1 MSNSYF
7 LKRVFI
13 TLTLCLLFASFPS
26 FAQNVITITD
36 DQPFIEGFE
45 GGVFDLWTVDSTGG
59 GHWSVV
65 NGSES
70 SVASFSYDNIGE
82 EARLIS
88 PVLNF
93 TSVGAA
99 TVTFSYAMMGV
110 YAADVLEVCYR
121 TSETDSWHVLNSFS
135 VSDFTNA
142 YEAICNLPNLSS
154 TYQISFNAQGLG
166 GIILFLDNVEVASVF
181 SCSRPIGLEA
191 NNITNTSALL
201 SWSTTG
207 NEDSWTIELNGVETV
222 VTTQPF
228 LMQGLTPQTQYT
240 FRVKANCGNDSES
253 DWSLPIVFTS
263 FCDVYVV
270 TDDVPFFDDFESS
283 EEFVCWQTEIIS
295 GVDNWTIDPG
305 YLIHNNTAFLIW
317 LGGEARLI
325 SLPMDLTAV
334 TVPALSFKHKQPQW
348 LSVFDEMSVWYRTS
362 LEDEW
367 HSIQEY
373 AYPADELETELI
385 TLPNPSST
393 YQISFVGTCH
403 NGGGLYVDDVKVGK
417 KSVVGIE
424 ERSDFTV
431 YVTPNPTKGLVVIT
445 SNMTNGEAVVY
456 DMFGKQVS
464 ATAVVNGSAEFDLG
478 NCANGI
484 YVVRLIGAEGV
495 HTVKLV
501 KE

>member
-1 MSNSYF
+1 M
-7 LKRVFI
+7 
-13 TLTLCLLFASFPS
+13 
-26 FAQNVITITD
+26 
-36 DQPFIEGFE
+36 
-45 GGVFDLWTVDSTGG
+45 VD
-59 GHWSVV
+59 
-65 NGSES
+65 GSES
-70 SVASFSYDNIGE
+70 SVASFSYDNVGE

-88 PVLNF
+88 PVLDF

-99 TVTFSYAMMGV
+99 KVTFSYAMMGV

-142 YEAICNLPNLSS
+142 YEATCNLPNLSS

-166 GIILFLDNVEVASVF
+166 GFILFLDNIEVASVF

-191 NNITNTSALL
+191 NNIANTSALL

-207 NEDSWTIELNGVETV
+207 NEDSWTIELNGEETV
-222 VTTQPF
+222 VTTQPY
-228 LMQGLTPQTQYT
+228 LMEGLTSQTQYT

-253 DWSLPIVFTS
+253 DWSLPIVFTT
-263 FCDVYVV
+263 FCDVFVV
-270 TDDVPFFDDFESS
+270 TDDVPYFDDFESS
-283 EEFVCWQTEIIS
+283 DEFICWQTEIIS

-305 YLIHNNTAFLIW
+305 YLIHNNTAFFIW

-334 TVPALSFKHKQPQW
+334 SNPALSFMHKQPQW

-362 LEDEW
+362 MEDEW

-373 AYPADELETELI
+373 AYPSDELEAELI

-393 YQISFVGTCH
+393 YQISFVGTGH
-403 NGGGLYVDDVKVGK
+403 NGGGIYVDDVKVGK
-417 KSVVGIE
+417 KSVLGIE
-424 ERSDFTV
+424 ERPVFTAS
-431 YVTPNPTKGLVVIT
+431 VTPNPTTGLVVIT
-445 SNMTNGEAVVY
+445 ADMMDGEAVVY

-464 ATAVVNGSAEFDLG
+464 ASKVVNGNDKFDLT
-478 NCANGI
+478 NCASGV
-484 YVVRLIGAEGV
+484 YVVHLIGAEGIA
-495 HTVKLV
+495 TVKFV

>member
-1 MSNSYF
+1 M
-7 LKRVFI
+7 
-13 TLTLCLLFASFPS
+13 
-26 FAQNVITITD
+26 
-36 DQPFIEGFE
+36 
-45 GGVFDLWTVDSTGG
+45 
-59 GHWSVV
+59 
-65 NGSES
+65 
-70 SVASFSYDNIGE
+70 
-82 EARLIS
+82 
-88 PVLNF
+88 
-93 TSVGAA
+93 
-99 TVTFSYAMMGV
+99 
-110 YAADVLEVCYR
+110 
-121 TSETDSWHVLNSFS
+121 
-135 VSDFTNA
+135 
-142 YEAICNLPNLSS
+142 
-154 TYQISFNAQGLG
+154 
-166 GIILFLDNVEVASVF
+166 DNVEVASVF

-207 NEDSWTIELNGVETV
+207 NEDSWTIELDGVETE
-222 VTTQPF
+222 VTTQPY

-253 DWSLPIVFTS
+253 DWSLPVVFTT

-270 TDDVPFFDDFESS
+270 TDEVPYFDDFESS
-283 EEFVCWQTEIIS
+283 DEFVCWQTEIIS
-295 GVDNWTIDPG
+295 GIDNWTVDPG

-325 SLPMDLTAV
+325 SLPMDLTTV
-334 TVPALSFKHKQPQW
+334 TNPALSFMHKHPQV
-348 LSVFDEMSVWYRTS
+348 LSNFDEMSVWYRTS

-373 AYPADELETELI
+373 AYPAEELETELI

-403 NGGGLYVDDVKVGK
+403 NGGGIYVDNVKVGK

-431 YVTPNPTKGLVVIT
+431 SVTPNPTKGLVVIT
-445 SNMTNGEAVVY
+445 ADMTNGEAVVY

-464 ATAVVNGSAEFDLG
+464 ATAVVNGRAEFDLG

>member
-1 MSNSYF
+1 M
-7 LKRVFI
+7 
-13 TLTLCLLFASFPS
+13 
-26 FAQNVITITD
+26 
-36 DQPFIEGFE
+36 
-45 GGVFDLWTVDSTGG
+45 VD
-59 GHWSVV
+59 
-65 NGSES
+65 GSES
-70 SVASFSYDNIGE
+70 SVASFSYDNVGE

-88 PVLNF
+88 PVLDF
-93 TSVGAA
+93 TNVGAA

-121 TSETDSWHVLNSFS
+121 TSETDSWHLLNSFS

-142 YEAICNLPNLSS
+142 YEATCNLPNLSS

-166 GIILFLDNVEVASVF
+166 GFILFLDNIEVASVF

-207 NEDSWTIELNGVETV
+207 NEDSWTIELNGEETV
-222 VTTQPF
+222 VTTQPY
-228 LMQGLTPQTQYT
+228 LMEGLTSQTQYT

-253 DWSLPIVFTS
+253 DWSLSIVFTTS
-263 FCDVYVV
+263 CDVFVV
-270 TDDVPFFDDFESS
+270 TDDVPYFDDFESS
-283 EEFVCWQTEIIS
+283 DEFICWQTEIIS

-334 TVPALSFKHKQPQW
+334 TNPALSFMHKQPQW
-348 LSVFDEMSVWYRTS
+348 SSIFDEMSVWYRTS

-373 AYPADELETELI
+373 AYPSDELEAELI

-393 YQISFVGTCH
+393 YQISFVGTGH
-403 NGGGLYVDDVKVGK
+403 NGGGIYVDDVKVGK
-417 KSVVGIE
+417 KSVLGIE
-424 ERSDFTV
+424 ERPVFTAS
-431 YVTPNPTKGLVVIT
+431 VTPNPTTGLVVIT
-445 SNMTNGEAVVY
+445 ADMMDGDAVVY

-464 ATAVVNGSAEFDLG
+464 VSKVVNGNVKFDLT
-478 NCANGI
+478 NCASGV
-484 YVVRLIGAEGV
+484 YVVHLIGAEGIA
-495 HTVKLV
+495 TVKFV

>member
-1 MSNSYF
+1 MNNSYF
-7 LKRVFI
+7 LNRVFI
-13 TLTLCLLFASFPS
+13 ILTSCLLFVSFPS

-59 GHWSVV
+59 GHWSVIT
-65 NGSES
+65 GSES
-70 SVASFSYDNIGE
+70 SVASFSYENIGQ

-88 PVLNF
+88 PVLDF
-93 TSVGAA
+93 TSVSAA
-99 TVTFSYAMMGV
+99 KVTFSYAMMGV

-166 GIILFLDNVEVASVF
+166 GINLFLDNVEVASVF

-207 NEDSWTIELNGVETV
+207 NEDSWTIELDGVETE
-222 VTTQPF
+222 VTTQPY

-253 DWSLPIVFTS
+253 DWSLPIVFTT

-431 YVTPNPTKGLVVIT
+431 SVTPNPTKDLVVIT
-445 SNMTNGEAVVY
+445 GDMTNGEAVVY

-464 ATAVVNGSAEFDLG
+464 ATAVVNGRAEFDLG

-495 HTVKLV
+495 STVKLV